1 MVYLRSAS
9 RYSTRRGS
17 HGPEVVTVA
26 EGANDAQLE
35 PVFVSTNNR
44 YVDYLLDAPQ
54 YQALMV

>member
-26 EGANDAQLE
+26 EGTNDAQLE
-35 PVFVSTNNR
+35 PATNTR